1 MIFVVLNS
9 IFNSEADNPANG
21 MFWLAHNRRTGEG
34 RVFTH
39 ARFARRYARKRSWR
53 RIWIGRVA

>member
-21 MFWLAHNRRTGEG
+21 MFWLAYNRRTGEG

-39 ARFARRYARKRSWR
+39 ARFARKRSWR
-53 RIWIGRVA
+53 RTWIGRVA